1 MKSIV
6 IGTAG
11 HIDHGKSTLVKALTG
26 TDPDRLKEEKERG
39 ITIDIGFASLQLD
52 PGVQVGFIDVPGHER
67 FIKNMLAGVGGIDAV
82 ILVVAADESIMP
94 QTREHFD
101 ICKLLEVPAG
111 IAVITKSDLV
121 DSELLE
127 LVRSELAHYLRNSFL
142 EGAPMIAVSAQ
153 SGIGLDDLRLALL
166 DLAGSVP
173 RKSIETVFRLPVDR
187 CFSLHGFGTIVTGTV
202 LSGMIQKD
210 QEVEIYPTGRK
221 VRVRNLQVY
230 GQTVKAASAGQ
241 RAALNLSNVQV
252 DEIQRGMELSV
263 SGRFIPVTSFEAS
276 IHLLAH
282 SPVALKKQSRVR
294 VHHGTSEVLGFV
306 SPIGSKELGPGES
319 CFARLRLESPILA
332 IPGDPFI
339 IRRTSPMVTI
349 GGGRVVNSLAR
360 LSARYDSDK
369 ATEELRTFESGDL
382 KDRILGLARRSLF
395 AGVEEGDIL
404 SQTMEPRVAVQT
416 TLSSLAKS
424 NQLKV
429 LSEHPCCVMEMS
441 SFVQL
446 AEKALSAVKEFHQKE
461 PLAPGILKGQ
471 LHSSALRLTSQ
482 TTFRGILDHLS
493 SQDLVV
499 IEQDC
504 VRLRGYESALSGQ
517 ESLAKHE
524 IEQVFLAAGWKVP
537 SLDEVLAS
545 LTVPKNQA
553 LRLVTMLTKE
563 GKLIKISES
572 LYFHASS
579 ISQLRDLLAEYRK
592 GSDRIDVGAFKEL
605 TAISRRYAIPLLEY
619 LDRKKIT
626 RRVGDYRLILV
637 N

>member
-39 ITIDIGFASLQLD
+39 ITIDIGFANLQLGQD
-52 PGVQVGFIDVPGHER
+52 VQVGFIDVPGHER

-101 ICKLLEVPAG
+101 ICKLLKVPAG
-111 IAVITKSDLV
+111 IVVISKSDLV
-121 DSELLE
+121 DSELLD
-127 LVRSELAHYLRNSFL
+127 LVRSELTQYLRNSFL
-142 EGAPMIAVSAQ
+142 EEAPIIAVSAQ
-153 SGIGLDDLRLALL
+153 SRVGLDGLKLALR
-166 DLAGSVP
+166 DLAESVP
-173 RKSIETVFRLPVDR
+173 RKNVETAFRLPVDR
-187 CFSLHGFGTIVTGTV
+187 CFSLHGFGTVATGTV

-210 QEVEIYPTGRK
+210 QEVEIYPTGKK

-263 SGRFIPVTSFEAS
+263 PSRFAPVTSFEVS
-276 IHLLAH
+276 VHLLAH
-282 SPVALKKQSRVR
+282 SPVSLKKQSRIR

-306 SPIGSKELGPGES
+306 TPIGSKEIAPGEN
-319 CFARLRLESPILA
+319 CFARLRLESPVLA

-360 LSARYDSDK
+360 LLAGYNLEK
-369 ATEELRTFESGDL
+369 AIQELRTLQSGDL

-395 AGVEEGDIL
+395 GGVEEDEIL
-404 SQTMEPRVAVQT
+404 SQTLEPRAVVQT
-416 TLSSLAKS
+416 TLTSLAES

-441 SFVQL
+441 SFMQL
-446 AEKALSAVKEFHQKE
+446 TEKAVNAVKEFHQKE

-471 LHSSALRLTSQ
+471 LHSSALRLTAQS
-482 TTFRGILDHLS
+482 TFRGILDHLC
-493 SQDLVV
+493 SQNLIV
-499 IEQDC
+499 IDQDC
-504 VRLRGYESALSGQ
+504 VRLKGYESVLSEQ
-517 ESLAKHE
+517 ESLAKNE
-524 IEQVFLAAGWKVP
+524 IERVFLTAGWKVP
-537 SLDEVLAS
+537 SLDEVLDS
-545 LTVPKNQA
+545 LLVPKNQA
-553 LRLVTMLTKE
+553 VRLVTMLTKE

-572 LYFHASS
+572 LYFHTQS
-579 ISQLRDLLAEYRK
+579 ISQVRDLLAEYRK
-592 GSDRIDVGAFKEL
+592 KNDRIDVGAFKEL

-619 LDRKKIT
+619 LDREKIT
-626 RRVGDYRLILV
+626 RRVGGQRLILV
-637 N
+637 H